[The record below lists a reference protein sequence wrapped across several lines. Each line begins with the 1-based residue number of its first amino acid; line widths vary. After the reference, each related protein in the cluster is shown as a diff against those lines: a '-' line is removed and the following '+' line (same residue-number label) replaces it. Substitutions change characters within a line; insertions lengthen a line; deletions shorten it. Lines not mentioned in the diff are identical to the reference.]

1 MAERRMPR
9 IQEVLIP
16 ALRVEF
22 PEAKV
27 GSWVEDIDF
36 RTYPIINIR
45 RLGGLA
51 VDPQR
56 LDRAVIEL
64 TVFGDEDLP
73 STEDLLYRVR
83 EFIYQM
89 HRSQTVVSGGSIN
102 SYRETLG
109 PTQFDS
115 PFEDTWRVQML
126 IQLGVRPS
134 RNFGES
140 S

>member
-1 MAERRMPR
+1 MAERLMPR

-16 ALRVEF
+16 AIRAEF
-22 PEAKV
+22 PDAKV
-27 GSWVEDIDF
+27 GSWVEDIDH
-36 RTYPIINIR
+36 REYPIINIR

-51 VDPQR
+51 VDPQL

-64 TVFGDEDLP
+64 TVFGNVDLP
-73 STEDLLYRVR
+73 STEDLLYKVR
-83 EFIYQM
+83 EFIYTL
-89 HRSQTVVSGGSIN
+89 HRRQTVVGGGSIN

-134 RNFGES
+134 RYSDES

>member
-1 MAERRMPR
+1 VAERFMPR

-16 ALRVEF
+16 ALREEF
-22 PEAKV
+22 PDAKV
-27 GSWVEDIDF
+27 GSWVEDIDH
-36 RTYPIINIR
+36 REYPIINVR

-51 VDPQR
+51 VDPHL

-83 EFIYQM
+83 EYIYTM
-89 HRSQTVVSGGSIN
+89 HRKQIKTSAGTIS

>member
-16 ALRVEF
+16 ALRDEF

-51 VDPQR
+51 VDPQM

-73 STEDLLYRVR
+73 TTEDLLYRVR